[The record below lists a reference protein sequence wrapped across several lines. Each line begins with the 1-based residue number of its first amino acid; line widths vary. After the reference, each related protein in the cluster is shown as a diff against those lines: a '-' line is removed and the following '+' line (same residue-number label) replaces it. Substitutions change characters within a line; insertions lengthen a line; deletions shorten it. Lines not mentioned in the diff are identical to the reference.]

1 MRTMRPAIII
11 VIAVLIA
18 AVLLVFDG
26 YEYDG
31 HYRMAVWDT
40 AKQQIDQLEDEV
52 ETWLG
57 NDHR

>member
-1 MRTMRPAIII
+1 MRPAIII